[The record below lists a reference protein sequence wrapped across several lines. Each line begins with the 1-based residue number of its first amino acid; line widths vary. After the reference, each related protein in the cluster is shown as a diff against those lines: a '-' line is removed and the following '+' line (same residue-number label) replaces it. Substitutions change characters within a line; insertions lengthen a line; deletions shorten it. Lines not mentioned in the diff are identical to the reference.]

1 MGDYGNSSGMN
12 RMKNLVLDNT
22 ENDYVLSL
30 VIGDSEWDILNET
43 SIRFLADEEDRSNG
57 FWMPVFDQLAYACDI
72 IKNDPNLQDGYHGLG
87 FSQGSQFLRGI
98 AQTCPEPPMI
108 NLG

>member
-1 MGDYGNSSGMN
+1 
-12 RMKNLVLDNT
+12 
-22 ENDYVLSL
+22 
-30 VIGDSEWDILNET
+30 
-43 SIRFLADEEDRSNG
+43 
-57 FWMPVFDQLAYACDI
+57 MPVFDQLAYVCDI

>member
-1 MGDYGNSSGMN
+1 MIMFCLYRSEIVCGKAYSKSSGP
-12 RMKNLVLDNT
+12 LH
-22 ENDYVLSL
+22 
-30 VIGDSEWDILNET
+30 G
-43 SIRFLADEEDRSNG
+43 FLADEEDRSNG